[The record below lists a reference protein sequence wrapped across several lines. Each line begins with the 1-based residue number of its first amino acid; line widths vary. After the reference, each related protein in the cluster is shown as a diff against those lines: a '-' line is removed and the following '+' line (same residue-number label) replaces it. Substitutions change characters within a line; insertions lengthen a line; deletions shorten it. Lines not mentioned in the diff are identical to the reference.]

1 MVVSPVSGGKK
12 RGSRRRGVRVE
23 LSAAGKTIGVLER
36 DGNVWYWEARDEE
49 GAFAAGWEWTEN
61 GTLVKRT
68 ENETKGRN

>member
-1 MVVSPVSGGKK
+1 M
-12 RGSRRRGVRVE
+12 RVE

-61 GTLVKRT
+61 GALVKRT